1 MPWLLLRPAS
11 LALVRHARAR
21 AGSTAARGAG

>member
-11 LALVRHARAR
+11 LALALHARAR